1 MSTHVSIRQYTPGYA
16 AYLVERAE
24 GQRAAV
30 ERDTDVG
37 AGAST
42 QVVHPHRQTLQRVV
56 VQPCLAA
63 LYQ

>member
-1 MSTHVSIRQYTPGYA
+1 MP

-37 AGAST
+37 AGARA
-42 QVVHPHRQTLQRVV
+42 QVVHAHRQTLQRVV
-56 VQPCLAA
+56 VQPYLTA